1 MNSGSTTD
9 FSVLPEDTHTIAMGA
24 GDLNGI
30 MRGKRV
36 PVHNWPRVS
45 EEGNALSIALLVMD
59 MTSDIWDSP
68 CANMENG
75 FPDMHMFPMT
85 QPVASPWEPGVAICM
100 GRMEGMD
107 RKPLSVDPRIALVRQ
122 VERAADMG
130 FTVNIGAELEF
141 YLLDPETLQPKDRG
155 IQVYNLARAAE
166 LEHVVGPMRR
176 HLIDLGIPIEQSNPE
191 YAPGQVEINI
201 RYGEALETAD
211 RVILFRSMIKEIA
224 AHFGYIATFMA
235 KPFAAESGNG
245 FHTHHSIWKDG
256 VNQFA
261 DQGELSATGRSY
273 LAGMEKRMAECS
285 LAVSTTPNAYKRR
298 APYTFCPINVTWGI
312 DNRTTALRVI
322 KGADSAVRV
331 EKRDGTADCNPYY
344 LFATEIAAGL
354 DGIEQGMEPNP
365 MTDTDAYA
373 LEDAPALP
381 LNISDAITFG

>member
-1 MNSGSTTD
+1 
-9 FSVLPEDTHTIAMGA
+9 
-24 GDLNGI
+24 
-30 MRGKRV
+30 
-36 PVHNWPRVS
+36 
-45 EEGNALSIALLVMD
+45 
-59 MTSDIWDSP
+59 
-68 CANMENG
+68 
-75 FPDMHMFPMT
+75 
-85 QPVASPWEPGVAICM
+85 
-100 GRMEGMD
+100 
-107 RKPLSVDPRIALVRQ
+107 
-122 VERAADMG
+122 
-130 FTVNIGAELEF
+130 
-141 YLLDPETLQPKDRG
+141 
-155 IQVYNLARAAE
+155 
-166 LEHVVGPMRR
+166 
-176 HLIDLGIPIEQSNPE
+176 
-191 YAPGQVEINI
+191 
-201 RYGEALETAD
+201 
-211 RVILFRSMIKEIA
+211 
-224 AHFGYIATFMA
+224 MA

-354 DGIEQGMEPNP
+354 DGIEQGMEPSL

-381 LNISDAITFG
+381 LNISDAITLAKESDFLKDVLGEDRLTVLLQQAEREVAFINESVTQVEIDRYLRNM